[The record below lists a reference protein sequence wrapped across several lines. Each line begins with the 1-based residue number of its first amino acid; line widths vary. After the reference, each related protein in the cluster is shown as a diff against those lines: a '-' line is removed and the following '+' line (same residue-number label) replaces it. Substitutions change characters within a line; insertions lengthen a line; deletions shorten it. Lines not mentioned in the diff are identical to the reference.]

1 MSCILPARCYLTH
14 ELPTRDVIL
23 PAHFRTVLYLVV
35 GLSCTKAYA
44 GENAGLTTT
53 SITPIDWQPLSVLP
67 ASAIDRRC
75 RQCGGGFI
83 DPLAGSP
90 VSDPLSTPVVISA
103 SDTTVDTNQ
112 IEASGGVSVVQGSRL
127 LRADK
132 TVFNRGSG
140 EGLAT
145 GAVTLREPGIVLKGD
160 QASYSTVD
168 SKVSLQGAQFV
179 LHNNHLS
186 GAAARLDRSDDGTIT
201 VHDGAVTFCAPDDP
215 SWLLRA
221 NTINIEPT
229 TGVGVARGTRFEVS
243 GVPVFYLPWLQ
254 FPIDDRRKTG
264 LLFPDIGSD
273 TRGGL
278 DLTTPIYIN
287 LAPNYDLTYAPRFIA
302 ERGLNH
308 QINGRLLDTSG
319 GYWDMNGAY
328 LSQDDKYRNEYGNN
342 STRWLG
348 NLLHTGSYS
357 DRIRTTIDYTRVSD
371 IDFIRDLDNESL
383 SAQRQTALMQLGQ
396 IDYLGNDWAVS
407 LQTQAFQSLAEDI
420 QNDYQKWPQITAHWR
435 GGANWHGI
443 EPIALAQYSNFKADG
458 DRITGQRGYT
468 ELGATYPLSW
478 SWGFLRP
485 AVKYR
490 AVSYELDSTGILID
504 DNPSAGAPMASIDAG
519 LLFER
524 VIDLGADAMTQT
536 LEPRLYYLYSGYTDQ
551 RANPFF
557 DSAELTFSY
566 DQMYRDTRFSGHDR
580 IDDANQVTVGV
591 TTRLFNNADGREQ
604 LNASIGH
611 IFYFRDR
618 EVRLNT
624 ADPALTQSGS
634 ATALEFNWQPG
645 QTWSARASVLYDAYN
660 QNFDAASVNVI
671 HRAKGGGVF
680 NAGYTLR
687 EPPPSLLDRPVT
699 EQANISAYYPI
710 DNNWR
715 IFGALEYSL
724 EASEAVEDMLGVEY
738 DNCCWQVRIL
748 YMRYLNTAGDFNAN
762 FADPNL
768 ERENALQF
776 QFVVKGMGGFGSR
789 VENLLND
796 MIRGFDDRY

>member
-1 MSCILPARCYLTH
+1 M
-14 ELPTRDVIL
+14 

-44 GENAGLTTT
+44 GENTAIETIL
-53 SITPIDWQPLSVLP
+53 IAPIDWQPLSVLP
-67 ASAIDRRC
+67 AAAIDRRC
-75 RQCGGGFI
+75 RQCGGAFI
-83 DPLAGSP
+83 DPLAGNP
-90 VSDPLSTPVVISA
+90 ASDPLTTPVTISA
-103 SDTTVDTNQ
+103 ADTSINPEQ
-112 IEASGGVSVVQGSRL
+112 IEASGGVSVKQGSRL

-132 TVFNRGSG
+132 TVFNRANGQG
-140 EGLAT
+140 VAT
-145 GAVTLREPGIVLKGD
+145 GTVTLREPGLVLMGD
-160 QASYSTVD
+160 QAGYSTVD
-168 SKVSLQGAQFV
+168 NRASLQGARFV
-179 LHNNHLS
+179 LHGNHLS
-186 GAAARLDRSDDGTIT
+186 GSANRLDRSDDGNIT

-215 SWLLRA
+215 SWILSA
-221 NTINIEPT
+221 NTIDIEPK
-229 TGVGVARGTRFEVS
+229 TGVGEARGARFEVG

-278 DLTTPIYIN
+278 DLTTPLYLN

-308 QINGRLLDTSG
+308 QINGRLLDKSG

-328 LSQDDKYRNEYGNN
+328 LSQDDKYRDELGNN
-342 STRWLG
+342 DGTRWLG
-348 NLLHTGSYS
+348 NLLHTGHYT
-357 DRIRTTIDYTRVSD
+357 DRIRTTLDYTRVSD

-396 IDYLGNDWAVS
+396 VDYLGNDWTVS

-420 QNDYQKWPQITAHWR
+420 QNDYKKWPQITAQWR
-435 GGANWHGI
+435 GNATWNGI
-443 EPIALAQYSNFKADG
+443 EPIALAQYSNFQAGG
-458 DRITGQRGYT
+458 DRVTGQRGYT
-468 ELGATYPLSW
+468 EVGASYPLSW
-478 SWGFLRP
+478 TWGFLRP

-490 AVSYELDSTGILID
+490 AVTYELDGPPTLID
-504 DNPSAGAPMASIDAG
+504 DNPSASAPMVSLDAG

-524 VIDLGADAMTQT
+524 AVTLGANTMTQT
-536 LEPRLYYLYSGYTDQ
+536 LEPRLLYLYSGYTDQ

-580 IDDANQVTVGV
+580 IDDANQVTLGV
-591 TTRLFNNADGREQ
+591 TTRLFSDADGREQ

-618 EVRLNT
+618 QVRLNT

-634 ATALEFNWQPG
+634 ATAFEFNWQPG

-660 QNFDAASVNVI
+660 QNFDAASVSVI
-671 HRAKGGGVF
+671 HRSQSGAVF

-699 EQANISAYYPI
+699 EQANVSAYYPL
-710 DNNWR
+710 DDNWR

-724 EASEAVEDMLGVEY
+724 EANQAVEDMLGVEY
-738 DNCCWQVRIL
+738 DNCCWQVRML
-748 YMRYLNTAGDFNAN
+748 YMRYIDTAGDFNGN